1 MDVILHEELIA
12 LLMNANV
19 VYQLHI
25 YLLVLHIHEIFR
37 SCGAVA
43 AFLIVKRRMPYDT
56 AVKSV
61 QAGRG
66 GSMLSL
72 ISPFSGFC
80 EKWSP
85 QPSTR
90 GLILNRSW
98 EPHNQIN
105 GNGL

>member
-19 VYQLHI
+19 VYQLHT

-66 GSMLSL
+66 GVDVIPNQSL
-72 ISPFSGFC
+72 
-80 EKWSP
+80 
-85 QPSTR
+85 QPVAFAR
-90 GLILNRSW
+90 
-98 EPHNQIN
+98 N
-105 GNGL
+105 GVASLQPVA